1 MPYRSNVR
9 LDVCHTAAAIT
20 AERRRASV
28 IGEGVG
34 VAYHTTHRLGQLE
47 LVDLVL
53 HVGHAVAG
61 DCVEDL
67 LRLLGHSLLDCS
79 SVDRAVV
86 IDGVDTALGGAA
98 AICQLGRQRVV
109 TVFDSILRLREVAEV
124 LVADSREALAG
135 LHKLRLHHVVHTP
148 DLVCQVIEIHG
159 VA

>member
-9 LDVCHTAAAIT
+9 LDICRTATAVT
-20 AERRRASV
+20 AERARAGV

-34 VAYHTTHRLGQLE
+34 VAYHATHCLGQLE

-61 DCVEDL
+61 DGVEDL

-86 IDGVDTALGGAA
+86 IDRVDTALGGTAA
-98 AICQLGRQRVV
+98 VCELGLQ
-109 TVFDSILRLREVAEV
+109 SRLSDA
-124 LVADSREALAG
+124 
-135 LHKLRLHHVVHTP
+135 
-148 DLVCQVIEIHG
+148 
-159 VA
+159 